1 MIKNINIPTLLF
13 TAFLL
18 YSNSLW
24 AGAGFELTVLG
35 DRGGIKDGNLTAF
48 LVRAQ
53 QDDNY
58 LVLDAGTL
66 VNGIEAADRKGA
78 FANIVIPKENE
89 YGVVGYILRDR
100 IKGYLISHS
109 HLDHV
114 SGLVIASP
122 QDSKKNIYA
131 LANVNKA
138 LSETYFNWVA
148 WPNFAD
154 QGKGFKIG
162 QYHYV
167 DLPIG
172 QSQVINDTSLKVTA
186 FPVNHTVET
195 GAFVIEN
202 QGDIVVFFGDTGP
215 DFDGTSTGASKDT
228 SKESSANLAK
238 IWNYLAP
245 KVKSNKLK
253 GLIIE
258 VSFPNE
264 TPDESLFGHMTPKWL
279 FNELSKLE
287 QKSGGKGSLNELK
300 VVIQHIK
307 YSLKKGVDI
316 RETIKSQLN
325 ELNDLGVE
333 IIISNQGEQI
343 QL

>member
-13 TAFLL
+13 TMLL
-18 YSNSLW
+18 FYSKTLW
-24 AGAGFELTVLG
+24 AGAGFEVTVLG

-53 QDDNY
+53 QDVNY
-58 LVLDAGTL
+58 LALDAGTL
-66 VNGIEAADRKGA
+66 VNGIEVAERKGA
-78 FANIVIPKENE
+78 FAHVTIPKESE

-100 IKGYLISHS
+100 IKGYLLSHA

-122 QDSKKNIYA
+122 EDSKKNIYG

-172 QSQVINDTSLKVTA
+172 QSQAITNTSLKVTA

-202 QGDIVVFFGDTGP
+202 QGDIMVFFGDTGP
-215 DFDGTSTGASKDT
+215 DSLSNSVDASTDS
-228 SKESSANLAK
+228 SKENSRNLTK
-238 IWNYLAP
+238 IWQYLAP
-245 KVKSNKLK
+245 KVQANKLK

-264 TPDESLFGHMTPKWL
+264 TPDKSLFGHMTPKWL
-279 FNELSKLE
+279 FKELSKLE
-287 QKSGGKGSLNELK
+287 QQSGGKGSLNGLK

-307 YSLKKGVDI
+307 YSLKKGADI
-316 RETIKSQLN
+316 REIIKSQLN
-325 ELNDLGVE
+325 ELNNLGVE